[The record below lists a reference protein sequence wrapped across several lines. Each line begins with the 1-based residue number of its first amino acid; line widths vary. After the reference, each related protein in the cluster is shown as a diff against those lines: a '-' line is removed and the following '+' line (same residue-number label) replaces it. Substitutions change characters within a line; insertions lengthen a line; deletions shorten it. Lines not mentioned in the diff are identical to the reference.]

1 MKICKLILILFL
13 ILSVQ
18 KIFGQVVMPSLD
30 YSQRPDAFMD
40 NYMFHKSSHSGTA
53 NDYKGID
60 GNPYLNK
67 EFIEG
72 ICALKDSNAVKLPL
86 RYNIYSDA
94 MEYQLKDVTYTI
106 GNTESLDKVILGES
120 VFLYLPFIQKGG
132 YFEIFEPG
140 KCLLAQKRSV
150 KFFQAEAAKPIEGIA
165 KPARF
170 VNESDV
176 FYIVFSESKVFKI
189 TNAKSVLQALQDQKP
204 KIESFVEQEKIKNTK
219 KENLIKIVKYYN
231 SL

>member
-1 MKICKLILILFL
+1 MKPCKTFLILFL
-13 ILSVQ
+13 ILSSKLLFSQ
-18 KIFGQVVMPSLD
+18 QINPFLD
-30 YSQRPDAFMD
+30 EIA
-40 NYMFHKSSHSGTA
+40 FHKMAHSGTA
-53 NDYKGID
+53 NNYLGIE

-67 EFIEG
+67 EFVEG
-72 ICALKDSNAVKLPL
+72 VCDLKDSTEAKLPL
-86 RYNIYSDA
+86 RYNIYADA
-94 MEYQLKDVTYTI
+94 IEYRLKDVTYAV
-106 GNTESLDKVILGES
+106 GNPQLLEKVIIGES
-120 VFLYLPFIQKGG
+120 EFAYLPSIEKGG
-132 YFEIFEPG
+132 YFEIFERG

-150 KFFQAEAAKPIEGIA
+150 KFYQAEAAKPIEGIS

-189 TNAKSVLQALQDQKP
+189 TNTKSVLQALQDQKP
-204 KIESFVEQEKIKNTK
+204 KIETYMDQEKIKNTK